1 METSL
6 INTVP
11 VLDGFKLLDQVP
23 LSVVAELD
31 RKVMSFGELL
41 NLQEGDVVTL
51 SRAAGE
57 NIRVYIGGALI
68 GWGEVLLVEGAL
80 AIRIA
85 DLREN
90 GAHTEEDQASEGRTI

>member
-11 VLDGFKLLDQVP
+11 ALDGFKLLDQVP
-23 LSVVAELD
+23 LTVVAELD
-31 RKVMSFGELL
+31 RKMMSFGELL

-85 DLREN
+85 DLRET
-90 GAHTEEDQASEGRTI
+90 GPHTEEEQAPEGRTI